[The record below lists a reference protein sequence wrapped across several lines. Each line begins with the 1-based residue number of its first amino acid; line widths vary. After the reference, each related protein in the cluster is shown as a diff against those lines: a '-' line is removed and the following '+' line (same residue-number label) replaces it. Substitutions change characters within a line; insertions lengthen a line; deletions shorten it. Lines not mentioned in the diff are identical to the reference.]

1 MRFSGN
7 TPSSIITW
15 KVECRMIVVTG
26 ATGHIGNVLVRQL
39 YNQRGRRH
47 RIRVLVPPGETM
59 EPLRDTVVETAVCDV
74 TDYASVLRNIR
85 GAELVFHLAGIV
97 SIVNGRQELLR
108 RVNVQGTKNVLDAAR
123 EAQVRRVVYVS
134 SVHAFVEPPDGCEIN
149 ERTPVDPVK
158 VLGDYAKTKAE
169 ATLYA
174 RQAAAAGQ
182 DIVIVH
188 PTGVIGP
195 YEFRN
200 SHTGAMLKGVM
211 KKRYPMKICGRYDF
225 VDVRDVAA
233 GILLAAEKGRSG
245 ESYILGGNAITVG
258 ELFEIVA
265 RLCGLKPP
273 KHSAPVWLVK
283 AVAPITEAWSRL
295 WKKTPTLTP
304 YALKTLFSNS
314 NISCA
319 KARMELG
326 YAPRPIAATLADFV
340 RWAKNE
346 DVGYV

>member
-1 MRFSGN
+1 
-7 TPSSIITW
+7 
-15 KVECRMIVVTG
+15 MIVITG

-39 YNQRGRRH
+39 YNQKGRKN
-47 RIRVLVPPGETM
+47 RIRILVPPGETM

-74 TDYASVLRNIR
+74 TDYASVLKHIR
-85 GAELVFHLAGIV
+85 GAQLVFHLAGII
-97 SIVNGRQELLR
+97 SIVNGKQELLH
-108 RVNVQGTKNVLDAAR
+108 RVNVQGTKNVLDAAK
-123 EAQVRRVVYVS
+123 EAKVSRVVYVS
-134 SVHAFVEPPDGCEIN
+134 SVHAFVEPPRDCEIN
-149 ERTPVDPVK
+149 EKTPVNPIMVY
-158 VLGDYAKTKAE
+158 GEYAKSKAE

-195 YEFRN
+195 YEFKN

-211 KKRYPMKICGRYDF
+211 NNKYPMKICGRYDF
-225 VDVRDVAA
+225 VDVRDVAS

-273 KHSAPVWLVK
+273 KHNAPVWLVK
-283 AVAPITEAWSRL
+283 SVAPFTEAWS
-295 WKKTPTLTP
+295 KVCKTTPTLTP

-314 NISCA
+314 NISSEKA
-319 KARMELG
+319 KSELG
-326 YAPRPIAATLADFV
+326 YAPRPITATLADFV
-340 RWAKNE
+340 RWARKE
-346 DVGYV
+346 EVGYS